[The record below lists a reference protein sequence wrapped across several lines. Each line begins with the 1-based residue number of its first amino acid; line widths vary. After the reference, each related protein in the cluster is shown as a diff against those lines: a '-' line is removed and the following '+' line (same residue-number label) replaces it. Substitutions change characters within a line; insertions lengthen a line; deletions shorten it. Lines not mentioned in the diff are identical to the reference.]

1 MYQEGWLGTPT
12 YKNTNQF
19 VNQAARATSANFPN
33 ITFFEETLLKR
44 HYWRNFYLYPLQPFV
59 G

>member
-1 MYQEGWLGTPT
+1 MYQEGWLGTPTTT

-33 ITFFEETLLKR
+33 ITFFEEALLKI
-44 HYWRNFYLYPLQPFV
+44 HY
-59 G
+59 

>member
-33 ITFFEETLLKR
+33 ITFFEEAL
-44 HYWRNFYLYPLQPFV
+44 
-59 G
+59 